1 MSGSE
6 LLLVIILGELVIII
20 GLILILTVFMGGR
33 RRSRDK
39 RAAENLAQSVR
50 STQKSRDQNL
60 RQLLEERYGYSGEE
74 LDAQVH
80 RLLEAEKQFYVRF
93 LDLYLN
99 RDPESAEKV
108 HQYLQDVIRPYTE
121 MEPAPVEP
129 DSRSVVAS
137 PDDDEADDTDAGTD
151 AATAGDSTPT
161 PGYDKRDMLEE
172 IQLYRQTLNQV
183 FAEYTAMFGIKQD
196 STRELSAQEIRQR
209 MESGQLAGPEAQ

>member
-6 LLLVIILGELVIII
+6 LLLVIILGELVIIV
-20 GLILILTVFMGGR
+20 GLILVLTVFMGGR
-33 RRSRDK
+33 RRARDK

-50 STQKSRDQNL
+50 NTEKTRDKRL
-60 RQLLEERYGYSGEE
+60 RQLLEERYGYSGDE
-74 LDAQVH
+74 LEAQVNH
-80 RLLEAEKQFYVRF
+80 LLEAEKQFYSRF

-99 RDPESAEKV
+99 RDPESAERV

-121 MEPAPVEP
+121 MEPAVEP
-129 DSRSVVAS
+129 DSKLPSAA
-137 PDDDEADDTDAGTD
+137 PPPTDNDETGDTEAGSG
-151 AATAGDSTPT
+151 GDSAGSPS
-161 PGYDKRDMLEE
+161 YDKRDMLEE

-209 MESGQLAGPEAQ
+209 MESGQLAGPDEQ

>member
-6 LLLVIILGELVIII
+6 LLLVIILGELVLIV
-20 GLILILTVFMGGR
+20 GLILLLTMFMGGR
-33 RRSRDK
+33 RRARDK

-50 STQKSRDQNL
+50 STERTRDKRL
-60 RQLLEERYGYSGEE
+60 RHLLEERYGYAGEE
-74 LDAQVH
+74 LEAQVN
-80 RLLEAEKQFYVRF
+80 RLLEAEKQFYSRF

-99 RDPESAEKV
+99 RDPQSAERV

-121 MEPAPVEP
+121 MEPAVEP
-129 DSRSVVAS
+129 DTKAS
-137 PDDDEADDTDAGTD
+137 AIATPGADSASDAGEEVSD
-151 AATAGDSTPT
+151 GDSTPT
-161 PGYDKRDMLEE
+161 PSYDKRDMLEE

-209 MESGQLAGPEAQ
+209 MESGQLAGPEEQ

>member
-6 LLLVIILGELVIII
+6 LLLVIILGELVIIV

-39 RAAENLAQSVR
+39 RAAENLAHSVR
-50 STQKSRDQNL
+50 STEKTRDKRL
-60 RQLLEERYGYSGEE
+60 RQLLEERYGYTGDE
-74 LDAQVH
+74 LEAQVNH
-80 RLLEAEKQFYVRF
+80 LLEAEKQFYTRF

-99 RDPESAEKV
+99 RDPQSAEKV

-121 MEPAPVEP
+121 MEPVATPDAAAP
-129 DSRSVVAS
+129 
-137 PDDDEADDTDAGTD
+137 PDDTESDDE
-151 AATAGDSTPT
+151 TAPDGDSAPT
-161 PGYDKRDMLEE
+161 PSYDKRDMLEE

-209 MESGQLAGPEAQ
+209 MESGQLAGPETQ